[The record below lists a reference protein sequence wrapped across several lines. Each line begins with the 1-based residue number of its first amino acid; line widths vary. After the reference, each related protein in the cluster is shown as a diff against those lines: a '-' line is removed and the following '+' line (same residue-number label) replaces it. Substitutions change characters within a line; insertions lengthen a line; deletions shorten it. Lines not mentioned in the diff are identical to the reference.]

1 MPCNKRMFITESS
14 SMSNFSLR
22 NKLLLLSLFP
32 LILTLCILMTVSY
45 YVEQS
50 ALADE
55 VTTFRTKLIGERKTQ
70 IKEATE
76 IAAGIVQY
84 QLSLKE
90 NGNVNQALRDIRF
103 GSSGYFF
110 IYDSQGK
117 NLFHAVMPNLEGQN
131 KIDMTDPRGT
141 KIIVGLLD
149 AAKRGDGNFSF
160 YFQKPNTNE
169 QIEKIGY
176 SMMIP
181 GTDWMLGTGAY
192 IDDIDAVVEDYRATV
207 TEQMIDKSY
216 AILLI
221 ALLLAAMTAVVI
233 LATAQRMVAPIKN
246 MADNLN
252 DIAKGE
258 GDLTK
263 RLTVKG
269 EDEIAQLG
277 QSFNLFVDKLQ
288 TIIGDVANA
297 TAKVKS
303 AANAIHD
310 QTKVMSSQLISHN
323 NETDQVVTAITE
335 MSATASEVAQNTTQ
349 VAEATH
355 AATGDVAN
363 AQRCVDASLEEI
375 SALMA
380 QINNAAGN
388 IQSLSEQ
395 SKKINNVLSVI
406 GGIAEQTNLLA
417 LNAAIEAARAGEQGR
432 GFAVVA
438 DEVRNLASRTQSS
451 TLEIN
456 EMLSELHKLVALAV
470 KTMEESQQSCV
481 RSVDSSRAISE
492 SLGSVTSAVTA
503 INDMSTQIATA
514 ATEQSSVTE
523 EINRNV
529 FAIQEI
535 VNELLHSSEDAA
547 RVSQT
552 VSQEGINLGKLVGQ
566 FKI

>member
-1 MPCNKRMFITESS
+1 
-14 SMSNFSLR
+14 MSNFSLR

-207 TEQMIDKSY
+207 TEQMIEKSY

-221 ALLLAAMTAVVI
+221 ALLLAAMTAAVI
-233 LATAQRMVAPIKN
+233 LITAQRMVAPIKN

-263 RLTVKG
+263 RLIVKG

-380 QINNAAGN
+380 QINNAAGS

>member
-1 MPCNKRMFITESS
+1 
-14 SMSNFSLR
+14 MSNLSLR

-32 LILTLCILMTVSY
+32 LVLTLLVLMVVSY
-45 YVEQS
+45 YVEQES
-50 ALADE
+50 LAE
-55 VTTFRTKLIGERKTQ
+55 EIVTFKTKLVGERKQQ

-84 QLSLKE
+84 QLSLKDK
-90 NGNVNQALRDIRF
+90 GNVNQALRDIRF
-103 GSSGYFF
+103 GTAGYFF
-110 IYDSQGK
+110 MYDSQGK
-117 NLFHAVMPNLEGQN
+117 NIFHALMPNLEGQN

-149 AAKRGDGNFSF
+149 AAKRGDGNFS
-160 YFQKPNTNE
+160 YYYQKPNTNE
-169 QIEKIGY
+169 QIEKISY
-176 SMMIP
+176 VMMVP

-192 IDDIDAVVEDYRATV
+192 IDDIEAVVEDYRQTV
-207 TEQMIDKSY
+207 TEQMTDKSY
-216 AILLI
+216 MILLI
-221 ALLLAAMTAVVI
+221 ALVLTGITAFIIMVAAH
-233 LATAQRMVAPIKN
+233 RMVIPIKN
-246 MADNLN
+246 MAVNLN

-277 QSFNLFVDKLQ
+277 QAFNLFVDKLQ

-310 QTKVMSSQLISHN
+310 QTKVMSSQLLSHN

-335 MSATASEVAQNTTQ
+335 MSSTASEVAQNTTQ
-349 VAEATH
+349 VAEATQ

-375 SALMA
+375 AGLMS
-380 QINNAAGN
+380 QINNAAGS
-388 IQSLSEQ
+388 IKSLSEQ
-395 SKKINNVLSVI
+395 SQKINSVLSVI

-438 DEVRNLASRTQSS
+438 DEVRNLASRTQAS

-456 EMLSELHKLVALAV
+456 EMLSELHKLVAIAV
-470 KTMEESQQSCV
+470 KTMDESQQSCV

-529 FAIQEI
+529 YAIQEI

-566 FKI
+566 FRI

>member
-1 MPCNKRMFITESS
+1 MP
-14 SMSNFSLR
+14 NFSLR

-32 LILTLCILMTVSY
+32 LIFTLFVLMTVSY
-45 YVEQS
+45 YVEKD

-149 AAKRGDGNFSF
+149 AAKKGDGNFSF

-181 GTDWMLGTGAY
+181 GTDWMLGTGVY
-192 IDDIDAVVEDYRATV
+192 IDDIDTVVEDYRATV
-207 TEQMIDKSY
+207 TEQMIEKSY

-221 ALLLAAMTAVVI
+221 ALLLAAITTVVI
-233 LATAQRMVAPIKN
+233 LITAQRMVAPIKN

-297 TAKVKS
+297 TAKVKT

-380 QINNAAGN
+380 QINNAAGS

-456 EMLSELHKLVALAV
+456 EMLTELHKLVALAV

>member
-1 MPCNKRMFITESS
+1 
-14 SMSNFSLR
+14 MSNLSLR

-32 LILTLCILMTVSY
+32 LIFTLLVLITLSY
-45 YVEQS
+45 YVEQES
-50 ALADE
+50 LAEE
-55 VTTFRTKLIGERKTQ
+55 VVTFRTKLVGERKQQ

-76 IAAGIVQY
+76 IASGIVNY
-84 QLSLKE
+84 QLSLKDK
-90 NGNVNQALRDIRF
+90 GNVNQALRDIRF
-103 GSSGYFF
+103 GSAGYFF
-110 IYDSQGK
+110 MYDSQGK
-117 NLFHAVMPNLEGQN
+117 NIFHALMPNLEGQN

-149 AAKRGDGNFSF
+149 AAKRGDGNFS
-160 YFQKPNTNE
+160 YYYQKPNTNE
-169 QIEKIGY
+169 QIEKI
-176 SMMIP
+176 SFVMMVP

-192 IDDIDAVVEDYRATV
+192 IDDIEAVVEDYRQTV
-207 TEQMIDKSY
+207 TEQMAEKSLM
-216 AILLI
+216 ILLI
-221 ALLLAAMTAVVI
+221 ALVLTG
-233 LATAQRMVAPIKN
+233 ATAFVIMVAAHRMVVPIKN

-263 RLTVKG
+263 RLSVKG

-277 QSFNLFVDKLQ
+277 RAFNLFVDKLQ
-288 TIIGDVANA
+288 HIIGDVASA
-297 TAKVKS
+297 TAKVKT

-310 QTKVMSSQLISHN
+310 QTKVMSSQLLSHN

-335 MSATASEVAQNTTQ
+335 MSSTASEVAQNTTQ
-349 VAEATH
+349 VAEATQ

-375 SALMA
+375 AALME
-380 QINNAAGN
+380 QINHAAGS
-388 IQSLSEQ
+388 IKSLSEQ
-395 SKKINNVLSVI
+395 SQKINSVLSVI

-438 DEVRNLASRTQSS
+438 DEVRSLASRTQAS

-456 EMLSELHKLVALAV
+456 EMLSALHKLVSQAV
-470 KTMEESQQSCV
+470 KTMDESQQSCV
-481 RSVDSSRAISE
+481 RSVESSRAISE

-529 FAIQEI
+529 YAIQEI
-535 VNELLHSSEDAA
+535 VNELLHSSEHAA

-552 VSQEGINLGKLVGQ
+552 VSQEGTNLGTQSEMTL
-566 FKI
+566 

>member
-1 MPCNKRMFITESS
+1 
-14 SMSNFSLR
+14 MSNFSLR
-22 NKLLLLSLFP
+22 NKLLLLALFP
-32 LILTLCILMTVSY
+32 LILTLIVLMTVSY
-45 YVEQS
+45 HVEQS

-55 VTTFRTKLIGERKTQ
+55 VTTFREKLIGERKTQ
-70 IKEATE
+70 IKEATQ

-90 NGNVNQALRDIRF
+90 QGNVNQALRDIRF

-141 KIIVGLLD
+141 KIIVGLLN
-149 AAKRGDGNFSF
+149 AAKNGDGNFSF

-192 IDDIDAVVEDYRATV
+192 IDDIDAVVEDYRTTV

-221 ALLLAAMTAVVI
+221 ALLLATITAAVI
-233 LATAQRMVAPIKN
+233 LVTAQRMVTPIKN

-263 RLTVKG
+263 RLAVKG
-269 EDEIAQLG
+269 DDEIAQLG
-277 QSFNLFVDKLQ
+277 RSFNLFVDKLQ
-288 TIIGDVANA
+288 TIIGDVAHA
-297 TAKVKS
+297 TAKVKT

-310 QTKVMSSQLISHN
+310 QTKVMSRQLISHN

-380 QINNAAGN
+380 QINNAASN

-395 SKKINNVLSVI
+395 SQKINSVLSVI

-456 EMLSELHKLVALAV
+456 EMLSELHKLVSLAV
-470 KTMEESQQSCV
+470 KTMEESQQSCI

-535 VNELLHSSEDAA
+535 VNELLHSSEEAA
-547 RVSQT
+547 SVSQT
-552 VSQEGINLGKLVGQ
+552 VSQEGLNLGKLVGQ
-566 FKI
+566 FRI

>member
-1 MPCNKRMFITESS
+1 
-14 SMSNFSLR
+14 MSNFSLR

-149 AAKRGDGNFSF
+149 AAKKGDGNFSF

-277 QSFNLFVDKLQ
+277 RSFNLFVDKLQ

>member
-1 MPCNKRMFITESS
+1 
-14 SMSNFSLR
+14 MSNFSLR

-149 AAKRGDGNFSF
+149 AAKKGDGNFSF

-181 GTDWMLGTGAY
+181 STDWMLGTGAY

>member
-1 MPCNKRMFITESS
+1 
-14 SMSNFSLR
+14 MSNLSLR
-22 NKLLLLSLFP
+22 NKLLLLALFP
-32 LILTLCILMTVSY
+32 LLLTLVILMTVSY
-45 YVEQS
+45 HVEQES
-50 ALADE
+50 LADE
-55 VTTFRTKLIGERKTQ
+55 VTAFREKLIGERKTQ
-70 IKEATE
+70 IKEATQ

-90 NGNVNQALRDIRF
+90 QGNVNQALRDIRF

-141 KIIVGLLD
+141 KIIVGLLN
-149 AAKRGDGNFSF
+149 AAKNGDGNFSF

-181 GTDWMLGTGAY
+181 GTDWMLGTGVY
-192 IDDIDAVVEDYRATV
+192 VDDIDAVVEDYRAAAY
-207 TEQMIDKSY
+207 EQMMSKSLGV
-216 AILLI
+216 LLI
-221 ALLLAAMTAVVI
+221 ALILAAITAAVI
-233 LATAQRMVAPIKN
+233 LLTAHRMVTPIKN

-263 RLTVKG
+263 RLTVTG

-277 QSFNLFVDKLQ
+277 RSFNLFVDKLQ

-310 QTKVMSSQLISHN
+310 QTQVMSSQLISHN

-380 QINNAAGN
+380 QINNAASN

-395 SKKINNVLSVI
+395 SKKINSVLSVI

-438 DEVRNLASRTQSS
+438 DEVRSLASRTQSS

-456 EMLSELHKLVALAV
+456 EMLSELHKLVSLAV
-470 KTMEESQQSCV
+470 KTMEESQQSCI

-552 VSQEGINLGKLVGQ
+552 VSQEGLNLGKLVGQ

>member
-1 MPCNKRMFITESS
+1 
-14 SMSNFSLR
+14 MSKLSLR

-32 LILTLCILMTVSY
+32 LILALLVLMSVSY
-45 YVEQS
+45 YVEQN

-55 VTTFRTKLIGERKTQ
+55 VVTFRSKLVGERKQQ

-76 IAAGIVQY
+76 IAAGIVNY

-90 NGNVNQALRDIRF
+90 QGNVNQALRDIRF
-103 GSSGYFF
+103 GSAGYFF
-110 IYDSQGK
+110 MYDSQGK
-117 NLFHAVMPNLEGQN
+117 NIFHALLPSLEGQN

-149 AAKRGDGNFSF
+149 AAKRGDGSFS
-160 YFQKPNTNE
+160 YYYQKPNTNE
-169 QIEKIGY
+169 QIEKISY
-176 SMMIP
+176 VMMIP

-192 IDDIDAVVEDYRATV
+192 IDDIEAVVEDYRETV
-207 TEQMIDKSY
+207 TEQMAEKSF

-221 ALLLAAMTAVVI
+221 ALFLTGITGFIIMIAAH
-233 LATAQRMVAPIKN
+233 RMVVPIKN

-277 QSFNLFVDKLQ
+277 RSFNLFVDKLQ
-288 TIIGDVANA
+288 HIIGDVATA
-297 TAKVKS
+297 TAKVKT

-310 QTKVMSSQLISHN
+310 QTKVMSSQLVSHN

-335 MSATASEVAQNTTQ
+335 MSSTANEVAKNTTQ

-375 SALMA
+375 ASLMS
-380 QINNAAGN
+380 QINNAAGS
-388 IQSLSEQ
+388 IKSLSEQ
-395 SKKINNVLSVI
+395 SQKINSVLSVI

-438 DEVRNLASRTQSS
+438 DEVRNLASRTQAS

-456 EMLSELHKLVALAV
+456 EMLSALHKLVTQAV
-470 KTMEESQQSCV
+470 KAMEESQQSCV
-481 RSVDSSRAISE
+481 RSVDSSRTISD

-503 INDMSTQIATA
+503 INDMSTQIAAA

-529 FAIQEI
+529 YAIQEI

-547 RVSQT
+547 RISMT
-552 VSQEGINLGKLVGQ
+552 VSEEGINLGKLVGQ

>member
-1 MPCNKRMFITESS
+1 
-14 SMSNFSLR
+14 MSKLSLR

-32 LILTLCILMTVSY
+32 LILALLVLMSVSY
-45 YVEQS
+45 YVEQD

-55 VTTFRTKLIGERKTQ
+55 VVTFRSKLVGERKQQ

-76 IAAGIVQY
+76 IAAGIVNY

-90 NGNVNQALRDIRF
+90 QGNVNQALRDIRF
-103 GSSGYFF
+103 GSAGYFF
-110 IYDSQGK
+110 MYDSQGK
-117 NLFHAVMPNLEGQN
+117 NIFHALIPSLEGQN
-131 KIDMTDPRGT
+131 KMDMTDPRGT

-149 AAKRGDGNFSF
+149 AAKRGDGSFS
-160 YFQKPNTNE
+160 YYYQKPNTNE
-169 QIEKIGY
+169 QIEKISY
-176 SMMIP
+176 AMMIP

-192 IDDIDAVVEDYRATV
+192 IDDIEAVVEDYRETV
-207 TEQMIDKSY
+207 TEQMAEKSF

-221 ALLLAAMTAVVI
+221 ALFLTGITGFIIMIAAH
-233 LATAQRMVAPIKN
+233 RMVVPIKN

-277 QSFNLFVDKLQ
+277 RSFNLFVDKLQ
-288 TIIGDVANA
+288 HIIGDVATA
-297 TAKVKS
+297 TAKVKT

-310 QTKVMSSQLISHN
+310 QTKVMSSQLVSHN

-335 MSATASEVAQNTTQ
+335 MSSTANEVAKNTTQ

-375 SALMA
+375 ASLMS
-380 QINNAAGN
+380 QINNAADS
-388 IQSLSEQ
+388 IKSLSEQ
-395 SKKINNVLSVI
+395 SQKINSVLSVI

-438 DEVRNLASRTQSS
+438 DEVRNLASRTQAS

-456 EMLSELHKLVALAV
+456 EMLSALHKLVTQAV
-470 KTMEESQQSCV
+470 KAMEESQQSCV
-481 RSVDSSRAISE
+481 RSVDSSRTISD

-503 INDMSTQIATA
+503 INDMSTQIAAA

-529 FAIQEI
+529 YAIQEI

-547 RVSQT
+547 RISMT
-552 VSQEGINLGKLVGQ
+552 VSEEGINLGKLVGQ

>member
-1 MPCNKRMFITESS
+1 
-14 SMSNFSLR
+14 MSNFSLR

-207 TEQMIDKSY
+207 TEQMIEKSY

-221 ALLLAAMTAVVI
+221 ALFLAAITAAVI
-233 LATAQRMVAPIKN
+233 LITAQRMVAPIKN

-263 RLTVKG
+263 RLIVKG

-297 TAKVKS
+297 TAKVKT

-380 QINNAAGN
+380 QINNAAGS

>member
-1 MPCNKRMFITESS
+1 
-14 SMSNFSLR
+14 MSNFSLR

-32 LILTLCILMTVSY
+32 LILTLLILMSVSY
-45 YVEQS
+45 YVEKE
-50 ALADE
+50 ALDDE
-55 VTTFRTKLIGERKTQ
+55 VVTFKTKLVGERKQQ

-84 QLSLKE
+84 QISLKDQ
-90 NGNVNQALRDIRF
+90 GNVNQALRDIRF
-103 GSSGYFF
+103 GSAGHFF
-110 IYDSQGK
+110 IYDSKGK
-117 NLFHAVMPNLEGQN
+117 NIFHALLPALEGQD

-141 KIIVGLLD
+141 KIIVGLLN
-149 AAKRGDGNFSF
+149 AAQRGDGHFS
-160 YFQKPNTNE
+160 YYYQKPNTNE
-169 QIEKIGY
+169 QIEKLSY
-176 SMMIP
+176 VTMVP

-192 IDDIDAVVEDYRATV
+192 IDDIEAVVEDYRITV
-207 TEQMIDKSY
+207 TEQMVDKSY
-216 AILLI
+216 GLLLI
-221 ALLLAAMTAVVI
+221 ALLLTGFTAFIIMIAAH
-233 LATAQRMVAPIKN
+233 RMVVPIQK
-246 MADNLN
+246 MAENLN

-263 RLTVKG
+263 RLLVKG

-288 TIIGDVANA
+288 TIIGDVASA
-297 TAKVKS
+297 TTKVKE

-335 MSATASEVAQNTTQ
+335 MSSTASEVAQNTTQ
-349 VAEATH
+349 VAEATQ

-375 SALMA
+375 AGLME
-380 QINNAAGN
+380 QINHAAGS

-395 SKKINNVLSVI
+395 SQKINSVLSVI

-438 DEVRNLASRTQSS
+438 DEVRNLASRTQAS

-456 EMLSELHKLVALAV
+456 EMLSALHKLVAQAV
-470 KTMEESQQSCV
+470 KTMEDSQQSCV
-481 RSVDSSRAISE
+481 RSVASSRAISE

-529 FAIQEI
+529 YAIQEI
-535 VNELLHSSEDAA
+535 VNELLHSSQDAA
-547 RVSQT
+547 RISQT
-552 VSQEGINLGKLVGQ
+552 VSQEGTNLGKLVGQ

>member
-1 MPCNKRMFITESS
+1 
-14 SMSNFSLR
+14 MSKLSLR

-32 LILTLCILMTVSY
+32 LILALLVLMSVSY
-45 YVEQS
+45 YVEQN

-55 VTTFRTKLIGERKTQ
+55 VVTFRSKLVGERKQQ

-76 IAAGIVQY
+76 IAAGIVNY

-90 NGNVNQALRDIRF
+90 QGNVNQALRDIRF
-103 GSSGYFF
+103 GSAGYFF
-110 IYDSQGK
+110 MYDSQGK
-117 NLFHAVMPNLEGQN
+117 NIFHALIPSLEGQN
-131 KIDMTDPRGT
+131 KMDMTDPRGT

-149 AAKRGDGNFSF
+149 AAKRGDGSFS
-160 YFQKPNTNE
+160 YYYQKPNTNE
-169 QIEKIGY
+169 QIEKISY
-176 SMMIP
+176 AMMIP

-192 IDDIDAVVEDYRATV
+192 IDDIEAVVEDYRETV
-207 TEQMIDKSY
+207 TEQMAEKSF

-221 ALLLAAMTAVVI
+221 ALFLTGITGFIIMIAAH
-233 LATAQRMVAPIKN
+233 RMVVPIKN

-277 QSFNLFVDKLQ
+277 RSFNLFVDKLQ
-288 TIIGDVANA
+288 HIIGDVATA
-297 TAKVKS
+297 TAKVKT

-310 QTKVMSSQLISHN
+310 QTKVMSSQLVSHN

-335 MSATASEVAQNTTQ
+335 MSSTANEVAKNTTQ

-375 SALMA
+375 ASLMS
-380 QINNAAGN
+380 QINNAAGS
-388 IQSLSEQ
+388 IKSLSEQ
-395 SKKINNVLSVI
+395 SQKINSVLSVI

-438 DEVRNLASRTQSS
+438 DEVRNLASRTQAS

-456 EMLSELHKLVALAV
+456 EMLSALHKLVTQAV
-470 KTMEESQQSCV
+470 KAMEDSQQSCV
-481 RSVDSSRAISE
+481 RSVDSSRTISD

-503 INDMSTQIATA
+503 INDMSTQIAAA

-529 FAIQEI
+529 YAIQEI

-547 RVSQT
+547 RISMT
-552 VSQEGINLGKLVGQ
+552 VSEEGINLGKLVGQ

>member
-1 MPCNKRMFITESS
+1 MP
-14 SMSNFSLR
+14 NFSLR

-32 LILTLCILMTVSY
+32 LIFTLFVLMTVSY
-45 YVEQS
+45 YVEKD

-149 AAKRGDGNFSF
+149 AAKKGDGNFSF

-181 GTDWMLGTGAY
+181 GTDWMLGTGVY
-192 IDDIDAVVEDYRATV
+192 IDDIDTVVEDYRATV
-207 TEQMIDKSY
+207 TEQMIEKSY

-221 ALLLAAMTAVVI
+221 ALLLAAITTVVI
-233 LATAQRMVAPIKN
+233 LITAQRMVAPIKN
-246 MADNLN
+246 MANNLN

-263 RLTVKG
+263 RLIVKG

-288 TIIGDVANA
+288 TIISDVANA
-297 TAKVKS
+297 TAKVKT

-380 QINNAAGN
+380 QINNAAGS

>member
-1 MPCNKRMFITESS
+1 MFITESS

-149 AAKRGDGNFSF
+149 AAKKGDGNFSF

-552 VSQEGINLGKLVGQ
+552 VSQEGINLGKLVGL

>member
-1 MPCNKRMFITESS
+1 
-14 SMSNFSLR
+14 MSNFSLR

-149 AAKRGDGNFSF
+149 AAKKGDGNFSF

-181 GTDWMLGTGAY
+181 GTDWMLGTGVY
-192 IDDIDAVVEDYRATV
+192 IDDIDTVVEDYRATV
-207 TEQMIDKSY
+207 TEQMIEKSY

-221 ALLLAAMTAVVI
+221 ALLLAAITTVVI
-233 LATAQRMVAPIKN
+233 LITAQRMVAPIKN
-246 MADNLN
+246 MANNLN

-263 RLTVKG
+263 RLIVKG

-297 TAKVKS
+297 TAKVKT

>member
-1 MPCNKRMFITESS
+1 
-14 SMSNFSLR
+14 MSKLSLR

-32 LILTLCILMTVSY
+32 LILALLILMSVSY
-45 YVEQS
+45 YVEQD
-50 ALADE
+50 ALAAE
-55 VTTFRTKLIGERKTQ
+55 VVTFKTKLVGERKQQ

-76 IAAGIVQY
+76 IAAGIVNY

-90 NGNVNQALRDIRF
+90 QGNVNQALRDIRF
-103 GSSGYFF
+103 GSAGYFF
-110 IYDSQGK
+110 MYDSQGK
-117 NLFHAVMPNLEGQN
+117 NIFHALIPSLEGQN

-149 AAKRGDGNFSF
+149 AAKRGDGNFS
-160 YFQKPNTNE
+160 YYYQKPNTNE
-169 QIEKIGY
+169 QVEKISY
-176 SMMIP
+176 AMMIP

-192 IDDIDAVVEDYRATV
+192 IDDIDAVVEEYRATV
-207 TEQMIDKSY
+207 TEQMADKSF

-221 ALLLAAMTAVVI
+221 AFFLTGITGFIIMIAAH
-233 LATAQRMVAPIKN
+233 RMVVPIKN

-263 RLTVKG
+263 RLAVKG

-277 QSFNLFVDKLQ
+277 RSFNLFVDKLQ
-288 TIIGDVANA
+288 NIIGDVATA
-297 TAKVKS
+297 TAKVKT
-303 AANAIHD
+303 AANAIHA
-310 QTKVMSSQLISHN
+310 QTKVMSSQLVSHN

-335 MSATASEVAQNTTQ
+335 MSSTANEVAKNTTQ

-375 SALMA
+375 ASLMS
-380 QINNAAGN
+380 QINNAAGS
-388 IQSLSEQ
+388 IKSLSEQ
-395 SKKINNVLSVI
+395 SQKINSVLSVI

-438 DEVRNLASRTQSS
+438 DEVRNLASRTQAS

-456 EMLSELHKLVALAV
+456 EMLSALHKLVTQAV
-470 KTMEESQQSCV
+470 KAMEESQQSCV
-481 RSVDSSRAISE
+481 RSVDSSRTISD

-503 INDMSTQIATA
+503 INDMSTQIAAA

-529 FAIQEI
+529 YAIQEI

-547 RVSQT
+547 RVSLT
-552 VSQEGINLGKLVGQ
+552 VSEEGINLGKLVGQ
-566 FKI
+566 FRI

>member
-1 MPCNKRMFITESS
+1 
-14 SMSNFSLR
+14 MSNFSLR

-32 LILTLCILMTVSY
+32 LILTLLILMSVSY
-45 YVEQS
+45 YVEKE
-50 ALADE
+50 ALDDE
-55 VTTFRTKLIGERKTQ
+55 VVTFKTKLVGERKQQ

-84 QLSLKE
+84 QISLKDQ
-90 NGNVNQALRDIRF
+90 GNVNQALRDIRF
-103 GSSGYFF
+103 GSAGYFF
-110 IYDSQGK
+110 IYDSKGK
-117 NLFHAVMPNLEGQN
+117 NIFHALLPALEGQD

-141 KIIVGLLD
+141 KIIVGLLN
-149 AAKRGDGNFSF
+149 AAQRGDGHFS
-160 YFQKPNTNE
+160 YYYQKPNTNE
-169 QIEKIGY
+169 QIEKLSY
-176 SMMIP
+176 VTMVP

-192 IDDIDAVVEDYRATV
+192 IDDIEAVVEDYRITV
-207 TEQMIDKSY
+207 TEQMVDKSY
-216 AILLI
+216 GLLLI
-221 ALLLAAMTAVVI
+221 ALLLTGFTAFIIMIAAH
-233 LATAQRMVAPIKN
+233 RMVVPIQK
-246 MADNLN
+246 MAENLN

-263 RLTVKG
+263 RLLVKG

-288 TIIGDVANA
+288 TIIGDVASA
-297 TAKVKS
+297 TTKVKE

-335 MSATASEVAQNTTQ
+335 MSSTASEVAQNTTQ
-349 VAEATH
+349 VAEATQ

-375 SALMA
+375 AGLME
-380 QINNAAGN
+380 QINHAAGS

-395 SKKINNVLSVI
+395 SQKINSVLSVI

-432 GFAVVA
+432 GFVVVA
-438 DEVRNLASRTQSS
+438 DEVRNLASRTQAS

-456 EMLSELHKLVALAV
+456 EMLSALHKLVAQAV
-470 KTMEESQQSCV
+470 KTMEDSQQSCV
-481 RSVDSSRAISE
+481 RSVASSRAISE

-529 FAIQEI
+529 YAIQEI
-535 VNELLHSSEDAA
+535 VNELLHSSQDAA
-547 RVSQT
+547 RISQT
-552 VSQEGINLGKLVGQ
+552 VSQEGTNLGKLVGQ

>member
-1 MPCNKRMFITESS
+1 
-14 SMSNFSLR
+14 MSNFSLR

-207 TEQMIDKSY
+207 TEQMIEKSY

-221 ALLLAAMTAVVI
+221 ALLLAAMTAAVI
-233 LATAQRMVAPIKN
+233 LITAQRMVSPIKN

-263 RLTVKG
+263 RLIVKG

-297 TAKVKS
+297 TAKVKT
-303 AANAIHD
+303 AVNAIHD

-380 QINNAAGN
+380 QINNAAGS

>member
-1 MPCNKRMFITESS
+1 
-14 SMSNFSLR
+14 MSNFSLR
-22 NKLLLLSLFP
+22 NKLLLLALFP
-32 LILTLCILMTVSY
+32 LILTLIVLMTVSY
-45 YVEQS
+45 HVEQS

-55 VTTFRTKLIGERKTQ
+55 VTTFREKLIGERKTQ
-70 IKEATE
+70 IKEATQ

-90 NGNVNQALRDIRF
+90 QGNVNQALRDIRF

-141 KIIVGLLD
+141 KIIVGLLN
-149 AAKRGDGNFSF
+149 AAKNGDGNFSF

-192 IDDIDAVVEDYRATV
+192 IDDIDAVVEDYRTTV

-221 ALLLAAMTAVVI
+221 ALLLAAITAAVI
-233 LATAQRMVAPIKN
+233 LVTAQRMVTPIKN

-263 RLTVKG
+263 RLAMKG
-269 EDEIAQLG
+269 DDEIAQLG
-277 QSFNLFVDKLQ
+277 RSFNLFVDKLQ
-288 TIIGDVANA
+288 TIIGDVAHA
-297 TAKVKS
+297 TAKVKT

-310 QTKVMSSQLISHN
+310 QTKVMSRQLISHN

-375 SALMA
+375 SVLMA
-380 QINNAAGN
+380 QINNAASN

-395 SKKINNVLSVI
+395 SQKINSVLSVI

-456 EMLSELHKLVALAV
+456 EMLSELHKLVSLAV
-470 KTMEESQQSCV
+470 KTMEESQQSCI

-535 VNELLHSSEDAA
+535 VNELLHSSEEAA
-547 RVSQT
+547 SVSQT
-552 VSQEGINLGKLVGQ
+552 VSQEGLNLGKLVGQ

>member
-1 MPCNKRMFITESS
+1 
-14 SMSNFSLR
+14 MSKLSLR

-32 LILTLCILMTVSY
+32 LILALLILMSVSY
-45 YVEQS
+45 YVEQD

-55 VTTFRTKLIGERKTQ
+55 VVTFRSKLVGERKQQ

-76 IAAGIVQY
+76 IAAGIVNY

-90 NGNVNQALRDIRF
+90 QGNVNQALRDIRF
-103 GSSGYFF
+103 GSAGYFF
-110 IYDSQGK
+110 MYDSQGK
-117 NLFHAVMPNLEGQN
+117 NIFHALIPSLEGQN

-149 AAKRGDGNFSF
+149 AAKRGDGNFS
-160 YFQKPNTNE
+160 YYYQKPNTNE
-169 QIEKIGY
+169 QVEKISY
-176 SMMIP
+176 AMMIP

-192 IDDIDAVVEDYRATV
+192 IDDIDAVVEEYRATV
-207 TEQMIDKSY
+207 TEQMTDKSF

-221 ALLLAAMTAVVI
+221 ALFLTGITGFIIMIAAH
-233 LATAQRMVAPIKN
+233 RMVVPIKN

-263 RLTVKG
+263 RLAVKG

-277 QSFNLFVDKLQ
+277 RSFNLFVDKLQ
-288 TIIGDVANA
+288 NIIGDVATA
-297 TAKVKS
+297 TAKVKT
-303 AANAIHD
+303 AANAIHA
-310 QTKVMSSQLISHN
+310 QTKVMSSQLVSHN

-335 MSATASEVAQNTTQ
+335 MSSTASEVAKNTTQ

-375 SALMA
+375 ASLMS
-380 QINNAAGN
+380 QINNAAGS
-388 IQSLSEQ
+388 IKSLSEQ
-395 SKKINNVLSVI
+395 SQKINSVLSVI

-438 DEVRNLASRTQSS
+438 DEVRNLASRTQAS

-456 EMLSELHKLVALAV
+456 EMLSALHKLVTQAV
-470 KTMEESQQSCV
+470 KAMEESQQSCV
-481 RSVDSSRAISE
+481 RSVDSSRTISD

-503 INDMSTQIATA
+503 INDMSTQIAAA

-529 FAIQEI
+529 YAIQEI

-547 RVSQT
+547 RVSLT
-552 VSQEGINLGKLVGQ
+552 VSEEGINLGKLVGQ
-566 FKI
+566 FRI

>member
-1 MPCNKRMFITESS
+1 
-14 SMSNFSLR
+14 MSNLSLR

-32 LILTLCILMTVSY
+32 LIFTLLVLITLSY
-45 YVEQS
+45 YVEQES
-50 ALADE
+50 LAEE
-55 VTTFRTKLIGERKTQ
+55 VVTFRTKLVGERKQQ

-84 QLSLKE
+84 QLSLKDK
-90 NGNVNQALRDIRF
+90 GNVNQALRDIRF
-103 GSSGYFF
+103 GSAGYFF
-110 IYDSQGK
+110 MYDSQGK
-117 NLFHAVMPNLEGQN
+117 NIFHALMPNLEGQN

-149 AAKRGDGNFSF
+149 AAKRGDGNFS
-160 YFQKPNTNE
+160 YYYQKPNTNE
-169 QIEKIGY
+169 QIEKI
-176 SMMIP
+176 SFVMMVP

-192 IDDIDAVVEDYRATV
+192 IDDIEAVVEDYRQTV
-207 TEQMIDKSY
+207 TEQMAEKSLM
-216 AILLI
+216 ILLI
-221 ALLLAAMTAVVI
+221 ALVLTG
-233 LATAQRMVAPIKN
+233 ATAFIIMIAAHRMVVPIKN

-263 RLTVKG
+263 RLSVKG

-277 QSFNLFVDKLQ
+277 RAFNLFVDKLQ
-288 TIIGDVANA
+288 HIIGDVANA
-297 TAKVKS
+297 TAKVKT

-310 QTKVMSSQLISHN
+310 QTKVMSSQLLSHN

-335 MSATASEVAQNTTQ
+335 MSSTASEVAQNTTQ
-349 VAEATH
+349 VAEATQ

-375 SALMA
+375 AALME
-380 QINNAAGN
+380 QINHAAGS
-388 IQSLSEQ
+388 IKSLSEQ
-395 SKKINNVLSVI
+395 SQKINSVLSVI

-438 DEVRNLASRTQSS
+438 DEVRNLASRTQAS

-456 EMLSELHKLVALAV
+456 EMLSELHKLVSQAV
-470 KTMEESQQSCV
+470 KTMDESQQSCV
-481 RSVDSSRAISE
+481 RSVESSRAISE

-529 FAIQEI
+529 YAIQEI

-552 VSQEGINLGKLVGQ
+552 VSQEGTNLGKLVGQ

>member
-1 MPCNKRMFITESS
+1 
-14 SMSNFSLR
+14 
-22 NKLLLLSLFP
+22 
-32 LILTLCILMTVSY
+32 
-45 YVEQS
+45 
-50 ALADE
+50 
-55 VTTFRTKLIGERKTQ
+55 
-70 IKEATE
+70 
-76 IAAGIVQY
+76 
-84 QLSLKE
+84 
-90 NGNVNQALRDIRF
+90 
-103 GSSGYFF
+103 
-110 IYDSQGK
+110 
-117 NLFHAVMPNLEGQN
+117 
-131 KIDMTDPRGT
+131 
-141 KIIVGLLD
+141 
-149 AAKRGDGNFSF
+149 
-160 YFQKPNTNE
+160 
-169 QIEKIGY
+169 
-176 SMMIP
+176 
-181 GTDWMLGTGAY
+181 
-192 IDDIDAVVEDYRATV
+192 
-207 TEQMIDKSY
+207 
-216 AILLI
+216 
-221 ALLLAAMTAVVI
+221 
-233 LATAQRMVAPIKN
+233 
-246 MADNLN
+246 
-252 DIAKGE
+252 
-258 GDLTK
+258 
-263 RLTVKG
+263 
-269 EDEIAQLG
+269 
-277 QSFNLFVDKLQ
+277 
-288 TIIGDVANA
+288 
-297 TAKVKS
+297 
-303 AANAIHD
+303 
-310 QTKVMSSQLISHN
+310 MSSQLISHN

-380 QINNAAGN
+380 QINNAAGS

-456 EMLSELHKLVALAV
+456 EMLTELHKLVALAV

>member
-1 MPCNKRMFITESS
+1 
-14 SMSNFSLR
+14 MSNFSLR

-32 LILTLCILMTVSY
+32 LILALFVLMSVSY
-45 YVEQS
+45 YVEKE
-50 ALADE
+50 ALNDE
-55 VTTFRTKLIGERKTQ
+55 VTTFKTKLVGERKQQ

-90 NGNVNQALRDIRF
+90 QGNVNQALRDIRF
-103 GSSGYFF
+103 GSAGYFF
-110 IYDSQGK
+110 MYDSQGK
-117 NLFHAVMPNLEGQN
+117 NIFHALMPNLEGQN

-149 AAKRGDGNFSF
+149 AAKRGDGHFS
-160 YFQKPNTNE
+160 YYYQKPNTNE
-169 QIEKIGY
+169 QIEKLSYVI
-176 SMMIP
+176 MVP

-192 IDDIDAVVEDYRATV
+192 IDDIEAVVEDYRQTV
-207 TEQMIDKSY
+207 TDQMVDKSFG
-216 AILLI
+216 ILLI
-221 ALLLAAMTAVVI
+221 ALLLAAVTAFIIMV
-233 LATAQRMVAPIKN
+233 AAHRMVVPIKN

-277 QSFNLFVDKLQ
+277 LSFNLFVDKLQ
-288 TIIGDVANA
+288 TIIGDVAGA
-297 TAKVKS
+297 TDRVKA

-310 QTKVMSSQLISHN
+310 QTKVMSSQLLSHN

-335 MSATASEVAQNTTQ
+335 MSSTASEVAQNTTQ

-375 SALMA
+375 AALME
-380 QINNAAGN
+380 QINHAAGS

-395 SKKINNVLSVI
+395 SQKINSVLSVI

-438 DEVRNLASRTQSS
+438 DEVRNLASRTQAS

-456 EMLSELHKLVALAV
+456 EMLSALHKLVSQAV

-481 RSVDSSRAISE
+481 RSVESSRAISE

-529 FAIQEI
+529 YAIQEI

-552 VSQEGINLGKLVGQ
+552 VSQEGTNLGKLVGQ

>member
-1 MPCNKRMFITESS
+1 
-14 SMSNFSLR
+14 MSKLSLR

-32 LILTLCILMTVSY
+32 LILALLILMSVSY
-45 YVEQS
+45 YVEQD
-50 ALADE
+50 ALAAE
-55 VTTFRTKLIGERKTQ
+55 VVTFKTKLVGERKQQ

-76 IAAGIVQY
+76 IAAGIVNY

-90 NGNVNQALRDIRF
+90 QGNVNQALRDIRF
-103 GSSGYFF
+103 GSAGYFF
-110 IYDSQGK
+110 MYDSQGK
-117 NLFHAVMPNLEGQN
+117 NIFHALIPSLEGQN
-131 KIDMTDPRGT
+131 KMDMTDPRGT

-149 AAKRGDGNFSF
+149 AAKRGDGNFS
-160 YFQKPNTNE
+160 YYYQKPNTNE
-169 QIEKIGY
+169 QVEKISY
-176 SMMIP
+176 AMMIP

-192 IDDIDAVVEDYRATV
+192 IDDIDAVVEEYRATV
-207 TEQMIDKSY
+207 TEQMADKSF

-221 ALLLAAMTAVVI
+221 AFFLTGITGFIIMIAAH
-233 LATAQRMVAPIKN
+233 RMVVPIKN

-263 RLTVKG
+263 RLAVKG

-277 QSFNLFVDKLQ
+277 RSFNLFVDKLQ
-288 TIIGDVANA
+288 NIIGDVATA
-297 TAKVKS
+297 TAKVKT
-303 AANAIHD
+303 AANAIHA
-310 QTKVMSSQLISHN
+310 QTKVMSSQLVSHN

-335 MSATASEVAQNTTQ
+335 MSSTASEVAKNTTQ

-375 SALMA
+375 ASLMS
-380 QINNAAGN
+380 QINNAAGS
-388 IQSLSEQ
+388 IKSLSEQ
-395 SKKINNVLSVI
+395 SQKINSVLSVI

-438 DEVRNLASRTQSS
+438 DEVRNLASRTQAS

-456 EMLSELHKLVALAV
+456 EMLSALHKLVTQAV
-470 KTMEESQQSCV
+470 KAMEESQQSCV
-481 RSVDSSRAISE
+481 RSVDSSRTISD

-503 INDMSTQIATA
+503 INDMSTQIAAA

-529 FAIQEI
+529 YAIQEI

-547 RVSQT
+547 RVSLT
-552 VSQEGINLGKLVGQ
+552 VSEEGINLGKLVGQ
-566 FKI
+566 FRI

>member
-1 MPCNKRMFITESS
+1 
-14 SMSNFSLR
+14 MSKLSLR

-32 LILTLCILMTVSY
+32 LILALLILMSVSY
-45 YVEQS
+45 YVEQD
-50 ALADE
+50 ALAAE
-55 VTTFRTKLIGERKTQ
+55 VVTFKTKLVGERKQQ

-76 IAAGIVQY
+76 IAAGIVNY

-90 NGNVNQALRDIRF
+90 QGNVNQALRDIRF
-103 GSSGYFF
+103 GSAGYFF
-110 IYDSQGK
+110 MYDSQGK
-117 NLFHAVMPNLEGQN
+117 NIFHALIPSLEGQN

-149 AAKRGDGNFSF
+149 AAKRGDGNFS
-160 YFQKPNTNE
+160 YYYQKPNTNE
-169 QIEKIGY
+169 QVEKISY
-176 SMMIP
+176 AMMIP

-192 IDDIDAVVEDYRATV
+192 IDDIDAVVEEYRATV
-207 TEQMIDKSY
+207 TEQMADKSF

-221 ALLLAAMTAVVI
+221 AFFLTGITGFIIMIAAH
-233 LATAQRMVAPIKN
+233 RMVVPIKN

-263 RLTVKG
+263 RLAVKG

-277 QSFNLFVDKLQ
+277 RSFNLFVDKLQ
-288 TIIGDVANA
+288 NIIGDVATA
-297 TAKVKS
+297 TAKVKT
-303 AANAIHD
+303 AANAIHA
-310 QTKVMSSQLISHN
+310 QTKVMSSQLVSHN

-335 MSATASEVAQNTTQ
+335 MSSTASEVAKNTTQ

-375 SALMA
+375 ASLMS
-380 QINNAAGN
+380 QINNAAGS
-388 IQSLSEQ
+388 IKSLSEQ
-395 SKKINNVLSVI
+395 SQKINSVLSVI

-438 DEVRNLASRTQSS
+438 DEVRNLASRTQAS

-456 EMLSELHKLVALAV
+456 EMLSALHKLVTQAV
-470 KTMEESQQSCV
+470 KAMEESQQSCV
-481 RSVDSSRAISE
+481 RSVDSSRTISD

-503 INDMSTQIATA
+503 INDMSTQIAAA

-529 FAIQEI
+529 YAIQEI

-547 RVSQT
+547 RVSLT
-552 VSQEGINLGKLVGQ
+552 VSEEGINLGKLVGQ
-566 FKI
+566 FRI

>member
-1 MPCNKRMFITESS
+1 
-14 SMSNFSLR
+14 MSKLSLR

-32 LILTLCILMTVSY
+32 LILALLILMSVSY
-45 YVEQS
+45 YVEQD
-50 ALADE
+50 ALAAE
-55 VTTFRTKLIGERKTQ
+55 VVTFKTKLVDERKQQ

-76 IAAGIVQY
+76 IAAGIVNY

-90 NGNVNQALRDIRF
+90 QGNVNQALRDIRF
-103 GSSGYFF
+103 GSAGYFF
-110 IYDSQGK
+110 MYDSQGK
-117 NLFHAVMPNLEGQN
+117 NIFHALLPSLEGQN

-149 AAKRGDGNFSF
+149 AAKRGDGSFS
-160 YFQKPNTNE
+160 YYYQKPNTNE
-169 QIEKIGY
+169 QIEKISY
-176 SMMIP
+176 VMMIP

-192 IDDIDAVVEDYRATV
+192 IDDIEAVVEDYRETV
-207 TEQMIDKSY
+207 TEQMAEKSF

-221 ALLLAAMTAVVI
+221 ALFLTGITGFIIMIAAH
-233 LATAQRMVAPIKN
+233 RMVVPIKN

-263 RLTVKG
+263 RLAVKG

-277 QSFNLFVDKLQ
+277 RSFNLFVDKLQ
-288 TIIGDVANA
+288 HIIGDVATA
-297 TAKVKS
+297 TAKVKT

-310 QTKVMSSQLISHN
+310 QTKVMSSQLVSHN

-335 MSATASEVAQNTTQ
+335 MSSTANEVAKNTTQ

-375 SALMA
+375 ASLMS
-380 QINNAAGN
+380 QINNAAGS
-388 IQSLSEQ
+388 IKSLSEQ
-395 SKKINNVLSVI
+395 SQKINSVLSVI

-438 DEVRNLASRTQSS
+438 DEVRNLASRTQAS

-456 EMLSELHKLVALAV
+456 EMLSALHKLVTQAV
-470 KTMEESQQSCV
+470 KAMEESQQSCV
-481 RSVDSSRAISE
+481 RSVDSSRTISD

-503 INDMSTQIATA
+503 INDMSTQIAAA

-529 FAIQEI
+529 YAIQEI

-547 RVSQT
+547 RISMT
-552 VSQEGINLGKLVGQ
+552 VSEEGINLGKLVGQ

>member
-1 MPCNKRMFITESS
+1 
-14 SMSNFSLR
+14 MSKLSLR

-32 LILTLCILMTVSY
+32 LILALLILMSVSY
-45 YVEQS
+45 YVEQD
-50 ALADE
+50 ALAAE
-55 VTTFRTKLIGERKTQ
+55 VVTFKTKLVGERKQQ

-76 IAAGIVQY
+76 IAAGIVNY

-90 NGNVNQALRDIRF
+90 QGNVNQALRDIRF
-103 GSSGYFF
+103 GSAGYFF
-110 IYDSQGK
+110 MYDSQGK
-117 NLFHAVMPNLEGQN
+117 NIFHALIPSLEGQN
-131 KIDMTDPRGT
+131 KMDMTDPRGT

-149 AAKRGDGNFSF
+149 AAKRGDGNFS
-160 YFQKPNTNE
+160 YYYQKPNTNE
-169 QIEKIGY
+169 QIEKISY
-176 SMMIP
+176 AMMIP

-192 IDDIDAVVEDYRATV
+192 IDDIDAVVEEYRATV
-207 TEQMIDKSY
+207 TEQMADKSF

-221 ALLLAAMTAVVI
+221 ALFLTGITGFIIMIAAH
-233 LATAQRMVAPIKN
+233 RMVVPIKN

-263 RLTVKG
+263 RLAVKG

-277 QSFNLFVDKLQ
+277 RSFNLFVDKLQ
-288 TIIGDVANA
+288 NIIGDVATA
-297 TAKVKS
+297 TAKVKT
-303 AANAIHD
+303 AANAIHA
-310 QTKVMSSQLISHN
+310 QTKVMSSQLVSHN

-335 MSATASEVAQNTTQ
+335 MSSTANEVAKNTTQ

-375 SALMA
+375 ASLMS
-380 QINNAAGN
+380 QINNAAGS
-388 IQSLSEQ
+388 IKSLSEQ
-395 SKKINNVLSVI
+395 SQKINSVLSVI

-438 DEVRNLASRTQSS
+438 DEVRNLASRTQAS

-456 EMLSELHKLVALAV
+456 EMLSALHKLVTQAV
-470 KTMEESQQSCV
+470 KAMEESQQSCV
-481 RSVDSSRAISE
+481 RSVDSSRTISD

-503 INDMSTQIATA
+503 INDMSTQIAAA

-529 FAIQEI
+529 YAIQEI

-547 RVSQT
+547 RVSLT
-552 VSQEGINLGKLVGQ
+552 VSEEGINLGKLVGQ
-566 FKI
+566 FRI

>member
-1 MPCNKRMFITESS
+1 
-14 SMSNFSLR
+14 MSNFSLR

-149 AAKRGDGNFSF
+149 AAKKGDGNFSF

-192 IDDIDAVVEDYRATV
+192 IDDIDAVVEDYRVTV

-297 TAKVKS
+297 TAKVKT

>member
-1 MPCNKRMFITESS
+1 
-14 SMSNFSLR
+14 MSNLSLR
-22 NKLLLLSLFP
+22 NKLLLLALFP
-32 LILTLCILMTVSY
+32 LLLTLVILMTVSY
-45 YVEQS
+45 HVEQES
-50 ALADE
+50 LADE
-55 VTTFRTKLIGERKTQ
+55 VTAFREKLIGERKTQ
-70 IKEATE
+70 IKEATQ

-90 NGNVNQALRDIRF
+90 QGNVNQALRDIRF

-141 KIIVGLLD
+141 KIIVGLLN
-149 AAKRGDGNFSF
+149 AAKNGDGNFSF

-192 IDDIDAVVEDYRATV
+192 IDDIDAVVEDYRATA
-207 TEQMIDKSY
+207 TEQMMSKSLGV
-216 AILLI
+216 LLI
-221 ALLLAAMTAVVI
+221 ALILAAITAAVI
-233 LATAQRMVAPIKN
+233 LLTAHRMVTPIKN

-263 RLTVKG
+263 RLTVTG

-277 QSFNLFVDKLQ
+277 RSFNLFVDKLQ

-380 QINNAAGN
+380 QINNAASN

-395 SKKINNVLSVI
+395 SKKINSVLSVI

-438 DEVRNLASRTQSS
+438 DEVRSLASRTQSS

-470 KTMEESQQSCV
+470 KTMEDSQQSCV
-481 RSVDSSRAISE
+481 RSVDSSRAISD

-552 VSQEGINLGKLVGQ
+552 VSQEGTNLGKLVGQ

>member
-1 MPCNKRMFITESS
+1 
-14 SMSNFSLR
+14 MSNFSLR

-207 TEQMIDKSY
+207 TEQMIEKSY

-221 ALLLAAMTAVVI
+221 ALLLAAITAAVI
-233 LATAQRMVAPIKN
+233 LITAQRMVAPIKN

-263 RLTVKG
+263 RLIVKG

-297 TAKVKS
+297 TAKVKT

-380 QINNAAGN
+380 QINNAAGS

-456 EMLSELHKLVALAV
+456 EMLTELHKLVALAV

>member
-1 MPCNKRMFITESS
+1 
-14 SMSNFSLR
+14 MSNLSLR
-22 NKLLLLSLFP
+22 NKLLLLALFP
-32 LILTLCILMTVSY
+32 LLLTLVILMTVSY
-45 YVEQS
+45 HIEQES
-50 ALADE
+50 LADE
-55 VTTFRTKLIGERKTQ
+55 VTAFREKLIGERKTQ
-70 IKEATE
+70 IKEATQ
-76 IAAGIVQY
+76 IAAGIVQH

-90 NGNVNQALRDIRF
+90 QGNVNQALRDIRF

-141 KIIVGLLD
+141 KIIVGLLN
-149 AAKRGDGNFSF
+149 AAKNGDGNFSF

-169 QIEKIGY
+169 QIEKLGY

-181 GTDWMLGTGAY
+181 GTDWMLGTGVY
-192 IDDIDAVVEDYRATV
+192 VDDIDAVVEDYRATAY
-207 TEQMIDKSY
+207 EQMMSKSLGV
-216 AILLI
+216 LLI
-221 ALLLAAMTAVVI
+221 ALILAAITAAVI
-233 LATAQRMVAPIKN
+233 LLTAHRMVTPIKN

-263 RLTVKG
+263 RLTVTG

-277 QSFNLFVDKLQ
+277 RSFNLFVDKLQ

-380 QINNAAGN
+380 QINNAASN

-395 SKKINNVLSVI
+395 SKKINSVLSVI

-438 DEVRNLASRTQSS
+438 DEVRSLASRTQSS

-481 RSVDSSRAISE
+481 RSVDSSRAISD

-552 VSQEGINLGKLVGQ
+552 VSQEGTNLGKLVGQ